1 MAVPAV
7 LLGVGGALA
16 GLLTLTWTGGSIL
29 IRRGWAAGYATCR
42 GGDAGD
48 AAAGAGPGAGRG
60 RRAHGCS
67 RSAFALRPGAP
78 GDPATP
84 GRWTRAGGGALIGA
98 AIGLL
103 LVSDPSVTWTEGTIP
118 ALALLPSTIASL
130 WAGHRLWTLEQL
142 IPRAVTGVA
151 VGSPGASR
159 APLAALLGSAR
170 AARAAHRAA
179 LGGAAGDGLR
189 PRRAGLLAGFG
200 LLALAT
206 LLASL
211 LESLG
216 RAQWAVAGVLTGLAV
231 VWSGAPLAAG
241 AAVAVLVLLPPVLAL
256 LARPARTLATAL
268 WIT

>member
-1 MAVPAV
+1 MR
-7 LLGVGGALA
+7 
-16 GLLTLTWTGGSIL
+16 T
-29 IRRGWAAGYATCR
+29 
-42 GGDAGD
+42 
-48 AAAGAGPGAGRG
+48 
-60 RRAHGCS
+60 
-67 RSAFALRPGAP
+67 
-78 GDPATP
+78 GDPASP

-103 LVSDPSVTWTEGTIP
+103 LVSDASVTWTEGTSP

-130 WAGHRLWTLEQL
+130 WAGHRLWTLEHL
-142 IPRAVTGVA
+142 IPHAVTGVA

-159 APLAALLGSAR
+159 APLAGLVGSIARLVLLTAALSAVLLVVEPGSAS
-170 AARAAHRAA
+170 
-179 LGGAAGDGLR
+179 
-189 PRRAGLLAGFG
+189 LLAGFG

-216 RAQWAVAGVLTGLAV
+216 RAQWAVAGVLAGLAV

-241 AAVAVLVLLPPVLAL
+241 AAVAVLVLLPPVLVL